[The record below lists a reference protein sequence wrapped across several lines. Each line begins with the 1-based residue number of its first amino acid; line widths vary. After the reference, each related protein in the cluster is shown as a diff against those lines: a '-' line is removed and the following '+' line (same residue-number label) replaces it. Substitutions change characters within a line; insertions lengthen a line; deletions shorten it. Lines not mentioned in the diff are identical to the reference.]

1 MTAFCNVVTIVVMHA
16 ARVPGKQGEKLL
28 AGCKDLNRLR
38 EIIYATKERYFPQ
51 DDLHPVPG
59 EGKAPC
65 PKIMGIFINPTARN
79 ISSHNAWSGPRY
91 PFVGIKSLWRV
102 FHKAG
107 ILDPVTM
114 GIIES
119 SRHWTTDTAT
129 AVLDALVKTGI
140 YLTNIVKR
148 SYRGPQLPDKG
159 MVEMFLPILLKEI
172 EIVQPLCI
180 VTFGGFPFFHLTGHR
195 LKLDEYY
202 RSVDKTGLLK
212 CFTLSV
218 NTRSYRVIPCYF
230 PAGRGNPL
238 RAAEILRRLWNELK
252 AEH

>member
-1 MTAFCNVVTIVVMHA
+1 LTAFCDEVTIKVMYA
-16 ARVPGKQGEKLL
+16 AQIPGKEGEEPL

-38 EIIYATKERYFPQ
+38 EIIDATKERYFPQ

-59 EGKAPC
+59 GGKAPC

-79 ISSHNAWSGPRY
+79 ISSYDTWSGPRY

-114 GIIES
+114 GTIES
-119 SRHWTTDTAT
+119 SQHWATDTAT
-129 AVLDALVKTGI
+129 AVLNALDKAGV

-159 MVEMFLPILLKEI
+159 MVKMFLPILLKEI

-180 VTFGGFPFFHLTGHR
+180 VTFGGFPFFYLTGNR

-202 RSVDKTGLLK
+202 RSINEKDPLGGFSLPI
-212 CFTLSV
+212 CS
-218 NTRSYRVIPCYF
+218 RSCRVVPCYF
-230 PAGRGNPL
+230 PVGRGSPA
-238 RAAEILRRLWNELK
+238 RATEILRRLWNELK
-252 AEH
+252 AGH